1 LSYTRI
7 IKYGFFIEGFNAIIT
22 TYSIKTT
29 KNNVFHIPSILYY
42 YITKDNML
50 YATLEEAYNI
60 TSFKKPKKKKTLE
73 VEPVS
78 DVSAYDKY
86 ESSMVSNDLSTR
98 TTTANQCE
106 PLQAPPYVFP
116 IEKKAKEQYDEALGN
131 MNNIDTKIESN
142 MGDELDSYLND
153 EEYTE
158 YTEYTDINE
167 PIVNPNDD
175 KNVKNVKDVKT
186 VKTDKTDKNVKNV
199 KDTKDKPSNADKVLE
214 RIYELIILLLLALL
228 IVLMCEAIV
237 RIAKN

>member
-1 LSYTRI
+1 
-7 IKYGFFIEGFNAIIT
+7 
-22 TYSIKTT
+22 
-29 KNNVFHIPSILYY
+29 
-42 YITKDNML
+42 ML

-116 IEKKAKEQYDEALGN
+116 IEKKAKEQYDEALRV
-131 MNNIDTKIESN
+131 MDNIDTKIESN

-158 YTEYTDINE
+158 YTDINE
-167 PIVNPNDD
+167 PIVNPKDDKNVNDVKDD
-175 KNVKNVKDVKT
+175 KNVKTD
-186 VKTDKTDKNVKNV
+186 KTDKTDKNVKDN
-199 KDTKDKPSNADKVLE
+199 KDSKDKPSNADKVLE